1 MLLGCFL
8 WGRERE
14 RERERERGGNDGEKG
29 EAGGY
34 GEREWGGKK
43 EKKNLEYKF

>member
-1 MLLGCFL
+1 MLLGCFSR
-8 WGRERE
+8 WRERK
-14 RERERERGGNDGEKG
+14 RGRNDGEKG

-43 EKKNLEYKF
+43 EKKKTSGINSK

>member
-14 RERERERGGNDGEKG
+14 RERERGTMVRRERQVVMGRESE
-29 EAGGY
+29 EA
-34 GEREWGGKK
+34 RKK
-43 EKKNLEYKF
+43 EKNLEYKF